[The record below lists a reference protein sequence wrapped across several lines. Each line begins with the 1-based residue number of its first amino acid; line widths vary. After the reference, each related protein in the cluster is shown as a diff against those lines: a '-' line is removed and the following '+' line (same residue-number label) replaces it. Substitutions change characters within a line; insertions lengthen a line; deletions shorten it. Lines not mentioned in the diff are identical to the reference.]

1 MEWNEIVRENARK
14 LTRDMKKEK
23 FDIKIRAYR
32 QGLLSEE
39 EVDQLWIEFLQD
51 EELYKQWLM
60 EENLYRY
67 FQQRKAKIAEGTD
80 VADGASVVS
89 GPSEGMVMGGSEGTG
104 GFEGTGSSK
113 GTGGSERSVVPVR
126 RIFPLAV
133 ASAAVVVFALLLQV
147 FQLGQNTMEDVS
159 YLAVESLS
167 VDYMISGVVYRS
179 GSDTEAGSGSVA
191 GDEDSTD
198 VPSISVDQEIELSI
212 LMAMRGDYNT
222 AESILDRIVDPSAEA
237 RAISDRQRAVVL
249 YNLGIAKYN
258 TGKFEESLSAFQTA
272 QQSQATSSSPLLS
285 DNQMVLLHWFQANA
299 HLKLNRPL
307 QATAHLTY
315 LADGEGAIARQS
327 SAILDRLM
335 QTHTE

>member
-1 MEWNEIVRENARK
+1 
-14 LTRDMKKEK
+14 MKKEE
-23 FDIKIRAYR
+23 FDRNIRAYR
-32 QGLLSEE
+32 QGLLSED

-51 EELYKQWLM
+51 EELYKQWLL
-60 EENLYRY
+60 EENLYHY
-67 FQQRKAKIAEGTD
+67 FQQRRAKIAEGTD

-89 GPSEGMVMGGSEGTG
+89 GPGEGMVMGGSEGTG
-104 GFEGTGSSK
+104 SSE
-113 GTGGSERSVVPVR
+113 GTGGSERSVAPVR
-126 RIFPLAV
+126 RILPLVV
-133 ASAAVVVFALLLQV
+133 ATAAVVVLALLLQV

-179 GSDTEAGSGSVA
+179 GSDTQARSGSSA
-191 GDEDSTD
+191 EEEDSTD

-212 LMAMRGDYNT
+212 LMAMRGDYST
-222 AESILDRIVDPSAEA
+222 AESILDRIMDPSAET
-237 RAISDRQRAVVL
+237 RAVSDRQRAVVF

-272 QQSQATSSSPLLS
+272 QQSQATSSGSLLS

-307 QATAHLTY
+307 QASAHLTY
-315 LADGEGAIARQS
+315 LAEGEGVIARQS
-327 SAILDRLM
+327 SAILDRLK

>member
-1 MEWNEIVRENARK
+1 
-14 LTRDMKKEK
+14 MKKEK

-67 FQQRKAKIAEGTD
+67 FQQRKVKLTEGAD

-104 GFEGTGSSK
+104 G
-113 GTGGSERSVVPVR
+113 SERSVVPVR
-126 RIFPLAV
+126 RIFPLV
-133 ASAAVVVFALLLQV
+133 VTTAAVVVFALLLQV
-147 FQLGQNTMEDVS
+147 FQLGQNTMDDVS

-179 GSDTEAGSGSVA
+179 GSDTQARSGSSA
-191 GDEDSTD
+191 EEEDPND
-198 VPSISVDQEIELSI
+198 VSSISVDQEIELSI
-212 LMAMRGDYNT
+212 LMAMRGDYST
-222 AESILDRIVDPSAEA
+222 AESILDRIMDPSAET
-237 RAISDRQRAVVL
+237 RALSDRQRAVVL

-272 QQSQATSSSPLLS
+272 QQSQATSSDSLLS

-307 QATAHLTY
+307 QASAHLTY
-315 LADGEGAIARQS
+315 LAEGEGAIARQS

>member
-1 MEWNEIVRENARK
+1 
-14 LTRDMKKEK
+14 MKKEK

-67 FQQRKAKIAEGTD
+67 FQQRKAELVGGAE
-80 VADGASVVS
+80 VADDTNVVS
-89 GPSEGMVMGGSEGTG
+89 EPRGREVMGGSEGTG
-104 GFEGTGSSK
+104 SSEG
-113 GTGGSERSVVPVR
+113 SVAPVR
-126 RIFPLAV
+126 RILPLAI

>member
-67 FQQRKAKIAEGTD
+67 FQQRKAELVGGAE
-80 VADGASVVS
+80 VADDTNVVS
-89 GPSEGMVMGGSEGTG
+89 EPRGREVMGGSEGTG
-104 GFEGTGSSK
+104 SSE
-113 GTGGSERSVVPVR
+113 GTGGSEGSVVPVR